1 MIQEGQVPKSPK
13 DKMMDELVEAV
24 KKTKERTGLSTD
36 VIMQDVIEKAIALKG
51 SAEEKRLLGI

>member
-1 MIQEGQVPKSPK
+1 
-13 DKMMDELVEAV
+13 MMDELVEAV
-24 KKTKERTGLSTD
+24 KKTKERTGLSME